1 MVSSSS
7 ASTSRRAPRE
17 PTPPVVHGP
26 SSPDQ
31 VVAAIKR
38 GLRNGRYV
46 PGQRLIE
53 ADLTRDL
60 KISRGPVREALKRL
74 AAEGVVVI
82 SPHRGAYVRALSR
95 VETMDLLE
103 VLEVT
108 VGLAARLAADRINLN
123 DHRARLVE
131 AYERLQRQGADSDR
145 IVLSIERTSFYEAVF
160 DIANNR
166 ELTRLNPTVQTQML
180 RLQVHSYLSTDMRHK
195 QFADYQSLV
204 TAILEGDGKRAER
217 IARQHISRSHSQIEG
232 LPDEAFAVGTPW

>member
-1 MVSSSS
+1 MVSPSSSS
-7 ASTSRRAPRE
+7 TARRVPRE
-17 PTPPVVHGP
+17 PAPPVVHGP

-82 SPHRGAYVRALSR
+82 SPHRGAYVRSLSR
-95 VETMDLLE
+95 VETLDLLE

-108 VGLAARLAADRINLN
+108 VGLAARLAAERIALKDN
-123 DHRARLVE
+123 RARLIE

-145 IVLSIERTSFYEAVF
+145 IVLSLERTSFYEAMF
-160 DIANNR
+160 EIADNK
-166 ELTRLNPTVQTQML
+166 ELSRLNPAVQTQML
-180 RLQVHSYLSTDMRHK
+180 RLQVHSYLSPDMRHR

-204 TAILEGDGKRAER
+204 DAVLVGDGKRAEK
-217 IARQHISRSHSQIEG
+217 IARLHISRSRNQIEG
-232 LPDEAFAVGTPW
+232 LPDEAFAVGTP